1 MMTHSPD
8 CIVVAGMGQLQEH
21 VSVPC
26 GPCGNCKQVVWLC
39 LSCWKHM
46 ALASISASACRHP
59 ACTPVYQMTAQGP
72 ALTSAHL
79 LTPHVLHVLYSYRCP
94 QNMLL
99 KRLWE
104 VQQQQERERQQQQE
118 EQQAA
123 AGSSGMDV
131 DGQAAAAPL
140 QRAGIVQRELV
151 DWFITQQLQR

>member
-1 MMTHSPD
+1 
-8 CIVVAGMGQLQEH
+8 
-21 VSVPC
+21 
-26 GPCGNCKQVVWLC
+26 
-39 LSCWKHM
+39 
-46 ALASISASACRHP
+46 
-59 ACTPVYQMTAQGP
+59 
-72 ALTSAHL
+72 
-79 LTPHVLHVLYSYRCP
+79 
-94 QNMLL
+94 MLL

-131 DGQAAAAPL
+131 DGQAAAPL